1 MALLQFSDTTNKKG
15 IVEVLARRTGTTNAS
30 TSSYP
35 LLDKTVDVNFALANF
50 LILANQFAGKNQP
63 VDDTNQTDFPVV
75 YANIV
80 SGQQDISITLDANG
94 NQILDYYKFRIEYP
108 DGSWHT
114 LEQVD
119 IMDNDDSFL
128 NDTTTGLPTK
138 YELTAGGIFLNVIPN
153 YSLTGGLEV
162 YVSRGAS
169 YFVSTDTTKVAGIP
183 EIFQEYLV
191 LRPAY
196 FYCLEKG
203 KSEALAYGVALYGRD
218 GQSGMEGMIKKY
230 YSNRNRGQKR
240 NMQAMKQ
247 NNK

>member
-1 MALLQFSDTTNKKG
+1 MALLQFSDTTNNKG
-15 IVEVLARRTGTTNAS
+15 LIQVLARRTGTTNAS

-35 LLDKTVDVNFALANF
+35 LLDKTVDINFALANF
-50 LILANQFAGKNQP
+50 FILANQYAGKNQP
-63 VDDTNQTDFPVV
+63 VDDTNQTDFPIV
-75 YANIV
+75 YANVV

-94 NQILDYYKFRIEYP
+94 NQILDYYKFRIQYP

-128 NDTTTGLPTK
+128 NDGTTGLPTK
-138 YELTAGGIFLNVIPN
+138 FELTAGGIFLNVIPN
-153 YSLTGGLEV
+153 YSLVGGLEV

-169 YFVSTDTTKVAGIP
+169 YFVSTDTTKIAGIP

-203 KSEALAYGVALYGRD
+203 RPEAAAYGLTLYGRD
-218 GQSGMEGMIKKY
+218 GKSGMEGMIKKY
-230 YSNRNRGQKR
+230 YANRNRGSSKR
-240 NMQAMKQ
+240 ISGIKQ
-247 NNK
+247 DNR